1 MIRILSYVIFVFL
14 LAAGFAWLAD
24 RPGELSVT
32 WQGMLYEVSLLVA
45 VTAIAILI
53 AVVMFSWW
61 LIRTLYRSPDLLRRH
76 FRARKRDRGYQSL
89 STGIIAAG
97 AGDSGAAR
105 RMAKQA
111 SKLLNSDQEPLIK
124 LLDAQATMLEGR
136 TEEARKLFELMVDD
150 PETKLIGLRGLYL
163 EADRLGDIAA
173 ARHFANRAAEAA
185 PHLAWASKVSMENR
199 TANGDF
205 DGAIGLLDQQKSS
218 KSISKDAERRQRA
231 VLLAGKAMSLLADD
245 PQSARAAAS
254 EANRLAPELV
264 PAAVTLA
271 DALNRL
277 NDPRK
282 ALRTL
287 EYTYKINPHPELAEL
302 YVRSK
307 GGDKPEDRLKRART
321 LAGFAPDSVESDIAI
336 ARAALGA
343 GQHGEA
349 RKYAERALA
358 KSPRESIHLILADI
372 DQADKRDTGKVRAHL
387 ARALR
392 APRDP
397 AWTADG
403 MVSDHWLPV
412 SPVSGRIDAFEW
424 KVPVERLQPLLDFEP
439 EPEPAEVPS
448 PVIEIAGPVVLEASA
463 ASPAAEAA
471 APTPSVRPLPD
482 KAVSARAGKAMEASA
497 AEALPMIPDDPGV
510 KPRNGADTG
519 AKRFRL
525 F

>member
-1 MIRILSYVIFVFL
+1 MIRILSFVIFVFL

-32 WQGMLYEVSLLVA
+32 WQGMQYQVTLLVA
-45 VTAIAILI
+45 VTAIVVLI
-53 AVVMFSWW
+53 AVVMFAWW

-136 TEEARKLFELMVDD
+136 NDDARKMFEAMVDD

-163 EADRLGDIAA
+163 EAERLGDIAA
-173 ARHFANRAAEAA
+173 ARHFANRAAETA
-185 PHLAWASKVSMENR
+185 PHLAWASKVAMENR
-199 TANGDF
+199 IANGDF

-218 KSISKDAERRQRA
+218 KSISKDVERRQRA
-231 VLLAGKAMSLLADD
+231 VLLTGKAMSLLADD
-245 PQSARAAAS
+245 PQSARAAAA

-271 DALNRL
+271 EALNKL

-287 EYTYKINPHPELAEL
+287 EYTYKINPHPELADL

-321 LAGFAPDSVESDIAI
+321 LAGFAPDNAESDIAI

-343 GQHGEA
+343 GQYGEA
-349 RKYAERALA
+349 RKHAEKALA
-358 KSPRESIHLILADI
+358 LSPRESIHLILADI
-372 DQADKRDTGKVRAHL
+372 EQAETRNAGKVRAHL
-387 ARALR
+387 SRALR

-403 MVSDHWLPV
+403 VVSERWLPV
-412 SPVSGRIDAFEW
+412 SPVSGRIDAFDW

-439 EPEPAEVPS
+439 EPEEAQS
-448 PVIEIAGPVVLEASA
+448 PVIEVVKEAEPAAVAPVAIAPPAPVVSA
-463 ASPAAEAA
+463 P
-471 APTPSVRPLPD
+471 PPSV
-482 KAVSARAGKAMEASA
+482 KALASTEANVADAM
-497 AEALPMIPDDPGV
+497 PMIPDDPGV
-510 KPRNGADTG
+510 KPRDGAD
-519 AKRFRL
+519 AAPKRFRL

>member
-1 MIRILSYVIFVFL
+1 MIRILSFVIFVFL

-24 RPGELSVT
+24 RPGELAVT
-32 WQGMLYEVSLLVA
+32 WQGMQYEVSLLVA
-45 VTAIAILI
+45 TTAVVVLI

-111 SKLLNSDQEPLIK
+111 SKLLNADQEPLIR

-136 TEEARKLFELMVDD
+136 TEDARKLFESMVED

-163 EADRLGDIAA
+163 EADRLGDISA

-185 PHLAWASKVSMENR
+185 PHLAWASKVAMENR
-199 TANGDF
+199 IANGDF
-205 DGAIGLLDQQKSS
+205 DGALGLLDQQKSA

-231 VLLAGKAMSLLADD
+231 VLLTGKAIALVTDD

-271 DALNRL
+271 EVLNKL

-287 EYTYKINPHPELAEL
+287 EYTYKINPHPELADL

-307 GGDKPEDRLKRART
+307 GGDRPEDRLKRART
-321 LAGFAPDSVESDIAI
+321 LAGFAPDSAESDIAI

-349 RKYAERALA
+349 RKYAESALA

-387 ARALR
+387 SRALR

-403 MVSDHWLPV
+403 MVSDRWLPV

-439 EPEPAEVPS
+439 EPAPVEGPS
-448 PVIEIAGPVVLEASA
+448 PVIEIARPVVPDVVETA
-463 ASPAAEAA
+463 PVAEAVA
-471 APTPSVRPLPD
+471 EPLPTRALPD
-482 KAVSARAGKAMEASA
+482 KGKAPRNGLAADISA
-497 AEALPMIPDDPGV
+497 AEGLPMIPDDPGV
-510 KPRNGADTG
+510 KPRDGADAG

>member
-1 MIRILSYVIFVFL
+1 MIRILSFVIFVFL

-32 WQGMLYEVSLLVA
+32 WQGMQYQVTLLVA
-45 VTAIAILI
+45 VTAIVVLI
-53 AVVMFSWW
+53 ALVMLAWW

-136 TEEARKLFELMVDD
+136 NDDARKMFEEMVDD

-163 EADRLGDIAA
+163 EAERLGDIAA

-185 PHLAWASKVSMENR
+185 PHLAWASRVAMENR
-199 TANGDF
+199 IANGDF
-205 DGAIGLLDQQKSS
+205 DGAIGLLDQQKAA
-218 KSISKDAERRQRA
+218 KSVSKDVDRRQRA
-231 VLLAGKAMSLLADD
+231 VLLTGKAMSLLADD
-245 PQSARAAAS
+245 PQSARAAAA

-271 DALNRL
+271 EALNKL

-287 EYTYKINPHPELAEL
+287 EYTYKINPHPEAADL

-307 GGDKPEDRLKRART
+307 GGDRPEDRLKRART
-321 LAGFAPDSVESDIAI
+321 LAAFAPDNAESDIAV

-343 GQHGEA
+343 GQYAEA
-349 RKYAERALA
+349 RKHAEKALA
-358 KSPRESIHLILADI
+358 ASPRESIHLILADI
-372 DQADKRDTGKVRAHL
+372 EQAETRNAGKVRAHL

-403 MVSDHWLPV
+403 VVSERWLPV

-439 EPEPAEVPS
+439 EPEETPC
-448 PVIEIAGPVVLEASA
+448 PVIEVAKAPEPSAPAPVVI
-463 ASPAAEAA
+463 
-471 APTPSVRPLPD
+471 APPVPVAQNPSPSVKALPTAD
-482 KAVSARAGKAMEASA
+482 VSM

-510 KPRNGADTG
+510 KPRDGAD
-519 AKRFRL
+519 AAPKRFRL

>member
-1 MIRILSYVIFVFL
+1 MIRILSFVIFVFL

-32 WQGMLYEVSLLVA
+32 WQGMQYQVTLLVA
-45 VTAIAILI
+45 VTAIVVLI
-53 AVVMFSWW
+53 AVVMFAWW

-136 TEEARKLFELMVDD
+136 NDDARKMFEAMVDD
-150 PETKLIGLRGLYL
+150 PETRLIGLRGLYL
-163 EADRLGDIAA
+163 EAERLGDIAA
-173 ARHFANRAAEAA
+173 ARHFANRAAETA
-185 PHLAWASKVSMENR
+185 PHLAWAGKVAMENR
-199 TANGDF
+199 IANGDF

-218 KSISKDAERRQRA
+218 KSISKDVERRQRA
-231 VLLAGKAMSLLADD
+231 VLLTGKAMSLLADD
-245 PQSARAAAS
+245 PQSARAAAA

-271 DALNRL
+271 EALNKL

-287 EYTYKINPHPELAEL
+287 EYTYKINPHPEAADL

-307 GGDKPEDRLKRART
+307 GSDKPEDRLKRART
-321 LAGFAPDSVESDIAI
+321 LAAFAPDNAESDIAI

-343 GQHGEA
+343 GQYGEA
-349 RKYAERALA
+349 RKHAEKALA
-358 KSPRESIHLILADI
+358 TSPRESIHLILADI
-372 DQADKRDTGKVRAHL
+372 EQAETRNAGKVRAHL
-387 ARALR
+387 SRALR

-403 MVSDHWLPV
+403 VVSERWLPV

-439 EPEPAEVPS
+439 EPEEAQS
-448 PVIEIAGPVVLEASA
+448 PVIEVAKAPEPAAPAPVAIAPPPPVVA
-463 ASPAAEAA
+463 PAPSMKALPSAEAG
-471 APTPSVRPLPD
+471 
-482 KAVSARAGKAMEASA
+482 AVDAM
-497 AEALPMIPDDPGV
+497 PMIPDDPGV
-510 KPRNGADTG
+510 KPRDGAD
-519 AKRFRL
+519 AAPKRFRL